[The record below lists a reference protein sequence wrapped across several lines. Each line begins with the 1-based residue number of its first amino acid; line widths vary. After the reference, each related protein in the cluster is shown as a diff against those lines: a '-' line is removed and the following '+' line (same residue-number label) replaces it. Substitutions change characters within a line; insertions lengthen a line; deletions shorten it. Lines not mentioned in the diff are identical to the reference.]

1 MSIYIIEE
9 ITTRKVIVSAKS
21 DDAAIAKVES
31 GLGEEVSVEVFRQSV
46 EITYHPKDLF
56 ISDEATHSQD
66 ALGYVLDSAPKLYQD
81 HSKENA
87 FWKR

>member
-9 ITTRKVIVSAKS
+9 ITTRKVIVSAKNDEEAMS
-21 DDAAIAKVES
+21 KVES

-56 ISDEATHSQD
+56 ISDESTHSQD

-81 HSKENA
+81 HSKENT